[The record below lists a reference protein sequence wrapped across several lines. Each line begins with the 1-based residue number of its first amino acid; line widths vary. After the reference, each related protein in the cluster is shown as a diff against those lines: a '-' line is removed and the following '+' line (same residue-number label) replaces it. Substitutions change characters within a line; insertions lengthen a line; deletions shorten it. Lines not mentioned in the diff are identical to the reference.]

1 MSYPDLPN
9 NRLIV
14 NGVDLSI
21 RFQMVLLDGYTLE
34 PPEPKTYTVDIP
46 GGNGVIDL
54 TEALTG
60 DVAYKNRQQEFTFAV
75 IDVKNFE
82 KVKTEVSNFL
92 HGRAFDYTMTMDPG
106 YTYHGRFSVDSYS
119 HEAYANGLLGQFKI
133 TVDANPYK
141 LREATS
147 LLVDCAGGKWLELT
161 SARKSEYPKISVS
174 SNTIVSYYDK
184 NNTLQNI
191 QLEPGV
197 YIIRSFKV
205 SNQTKRVYINSKRFY
220 TVSWNDVNVYVTVR
234 SDKWDSLSKKTWTNM
249 ASDTWGFV
257 GKGESYLSVTWDA
270 AKKFTWDNIHYQK
283 LGATEFV
290 RNVSWIDMRNQT
302 WSEAH
307 TKTWGYYTKN
317 VDTFDSKVL
326 IEYDMEDL

>member
-60 DVAYKNRQQEFTFAV
+60 DVAYKNRKQEFTFAV

-133 TVDANPYK
+133 KVDADPYK
-141 LREATS
+141 LKEHCAYRLNAT
-147 LLVDCAGGKWLELT
+147 GGKLYHFESGRRPVHPTVECTQPTWFTWNGKEQLVPAGTYRLNDVVFTDGINEL
-161 SARKSEYPKISVS
+161 YV
-174 SNTIVSYYDK
+174 NSYKLLFVRWADLK
-184 NNTLQNI
+184 NK
-191 QLEPGV
+191 QL
-197 YIIRSFKV
+197 
-205 SNQTKRVYINSKRFY
+205 T
-220 TVSWNDVNVYVTVR
+220 WNDLL
-234 SDKWDSLSKKTWTNM
+234 DKRWDDIQRMGGDVEDAPQSWSELFDKTWDSLSEKSWDQLNFGRKQLP
-249 ASDTWGFV
+249 
-257 GKGESYLSVTWDA
+257 ESIVYLT
-270 AKKFTWDNIHYQK
+270 
-283 LGATEFV
+283 
-290 RNVSWIDMRNQT
+290 
-302 WSEAH
+302 
-307 TKTWGYYTKN
+307 
-317 VDTFDSKVL
+317 
-326 IEYDMEDL
+326 YDWEDL

>member
-60 DVAYKNRQQEFTFAV
+60 DVAYKNRKQEFTFAV

-133 TVDANPYK
+133 KVDANPYK
-141 LREATS
+141 LKEHCAYRLNAT
-147 LLVDCAGGKWLELT
+147 GGKLYRFESGRRPVHPTVECTQPTWFTWNGKEQLVPAGTYRLNDIVFTNGLNEL
-161 SARKSEYPKISVS
+161 YV
-174 SNTIVSYYDK
+174 NSYKLWFVRWADLK
-184 NNTLQNI
+184 NQ
-191 QLEPGV
+191 QL
-197 YIIRSFKV
+197 
-205 SNQTKRVYINSKRFY
+205 T
-220 TVSWNDVNVYVTVR
+220 WNDLIDKRWDDIQRIGGDVEDAPR
-234 SDKWDSLSKKTWTNM
+234 SWSELFDKTWDSLSGKTWDQLNF
-249 ASDTWGFV
+249 GR
-257 GKGESYLSVTWDA
+257 KQLPESIVYLT
-270 AKKFTWDNIHYQK
+270 
-283 LGATEFV
+283 
-290 RNVSWIDMRNQT
+290 
-302 WSEAH
+302 
-307 TKTWGYYTKN
+307 
-317 VDTFDSKVL
+317 
-326 IEYDMEDL
+326 YDWEDL

>member
-60 DVAYKNRQQEFTFAV
+60 DVAYKNRKQEFTFAV

-106 YTYHGRFSVDSYS
+106 YTYHGRFYVDSYS

-141 LREATS
+141 LKEHCAYRLNAT
-147 LLVDCAGGKWLELT
+147 GGKLYRFESGRRPVHPTVECSQPTWFTWNGKEQLVPVGTYRLNDVVFTDGINEL
-161 SARKSEYPKISVS
+161 YV
-174 SNTIVSYYDK
+174 NSYKLWFVRWADLK
-184 NNTLQNI
+184 NK
-191 QLEPGV
+191 QL
-197 YIIRSFKV
+197 
-205 SNQTKRVYINSKRFY
+205 T
-220 TVSWNDVNVYVTVR
+220 WNDLLGKRWDDIQRMGGDV
-234 SDKWDSLSKKTWTNM
+234 SDAPQSWSELFDKTWDSLSEKSWDQLNFGRKQLP
-249 ASDTWGFV
+249 
-257 GKGESYLSVTWDA
+257 ESNVYLT
-270 AKKFTWDNIHYQK
+270 
-283 LGATEFV
+283 
-290 RNVSWIDMRNQT
+290 
-302 WSEAH
+302 
-307 TKTWGYYTKN
+307 
-317 VDTFDSKVL
+317 
-326 IEYDMEDL
+326 YDWEDL

>member
-60 DVAYKNRQQEFTFAV
+60 DVAYKNRKQEFTFAV

-141 LREATS
+141 LKEHCAYRLNAT
-147 LLVDCAGGKWLELT
+147 GGKLYRFESGRRPVHPTVECAQPTWFTWNGKEQLVPAGTYRLNDVVFTDGINELYVNSYKLWFVRWADLENKQLT
-161 SARKSEYPKISVS
+161 
-174 SNTIVSYYDK
+174 
-184 NNTLQNI
+184 
-191 QLEPGV
+191 
-197 YIIRSFKV
+197 
-205 SNQTKRVYINSKRFY
+205 
-220 TVSWNDVNVYVTVR
+220 WNDLLATRWDDIQRMGGDVEDAPQ
-234 SDKWDSLSKKTWTNM
+234 SWSELFDKDWNSLSEKTWDQLNF
-249 ASDTWGFV
+249 GR
-257 GKGESYLSVTWDA
+257 KQLPESIVYLT
-270 AKKFTWDNIHYQK
+270 
-283 LGATEFV
+283 
-290 RNVSWIDMRNQT
+290 
-302 WSEAH
+302 
-307 TKTWGYYTKN
+307 
-317 VDTFDSKVL
+317 
-326 IEYDMEDL
+326 YDWEDL

>member
-60 DVAYKNRQQEFTFAV
+60 DVAYKNRKQEFTFAV

-133 TVDANPYK
+133 KVDANPYK
-141 LREATS
+141 LKEHCAYRLNAT
-147 LLVDCAGGKWLELT
+147 GGKLYRFASGRRPVHPTVECTQPTWFTWNGKEQLVPAGTYRLNDIVFTNGLNEL
-161 SARKSEYPKISVS
+161 YV
-174 SNTIVSYYDK
+174 NSYKLWFVRWADLK
-184 NNTLQNI
+184 NQ
-191 QLEPGV
+191 QL
-197 YIIRSFKV
+197 
-205 SNQTKRVYINSKRFY
+205 T
-220 TVSWNDVNVYVTVR
+220 WNDLI
-234 SDKWDSLSKKTWTNM
+234 DKRWDDIQRIGGDVEDAPQSWSELFDKTWDSLSGKTWDQLNF
-249 ASDTWGFV
+249 GR
-257 GKGESYLSVTWDA
+257 KQLPESIVYLT
-270 AKKFTWDNIHYQK
+270 
-283 LGATEFV
+283 
-290 RNVSWIDMRNQT
+290 
-302 WSEAH
+302 
-307 TKTWGYYTKN
+307 
-317 VDTFDSKVL
+317 
-326 IEYDMEDL
+326 YDWEDL

>member
-60 DVAYKNRQQEFTFAV
+60 DVAYKNRKQEFTFAV

-141 LREATS
+141 LKEHCAYRLNAT
-147 LLVDCAGGKWLELT
+147 GGKLYRFESGRRPVHPTVECSQPTWFTWNGKEQLVPAGTYRLNDVIFTDGINEL
-161 SARKSEYPKISVS
+161 YV
-174 SNTIVSYYDK
+174 NSYKLWFVRWADLK
-184 NNTLQNI
+184 NKQLTWNDLLGKRWDDI
-191 QLEPGV
+191 QRMGGDVEDAP
-197 YIIRSFKV
+197 
-205 SNQTKRVYINSKRFY
+205 Q
-220 TVSWNDVNVYVTVR
+220 SWNELF
-234 SDKWDSLSKKTWTNM
+234 DKTWDSLSEKSWDQLNFGRKQLP
-249 ASDTWGFV
+249 
-257 GKGESYLSVTWDA
+257 ESTVYLT
-270 AKKFTWDNIHYQK
+270 
-283 LGATEFV
+283 
-290 RNVSWIDMRNQT
+290 
-302 WSEAH
+302 
-307 TKTWGYYTKN
+307 
-317 VDTFDSKVL
+317 
-326 IEYDMEDL
+326 YDWEDL